1 MVDDSAGKSSL
12 RRFAELFARYG
23 VEFVVIGGQAE
34 SLFGS
39 PRVTYDF
46 DFCYRRTA
54 DNLQRLAESLRTLRP
69 TLRGAPP
76 DLPFQLDARSLALG
90 SNFTFETPLGSL
102 DLLGWVEPIGDY
114 DALAA
119 HAESYALGDVTV
131 RTISLADL
139 IRVKEHI
146 RRPKDRDSLFQLH
159 AIKQIRESGGAGGGA
174 R

>member
-1 MVDDSAGKSSL
+1 MADDSEGKSRL
-12 RRFAELFARYG
+12 RRFVELFARHK
-23 VEFVVIGGQAE
+23 VEFIVIGGQAE
-34 SLFGS
+34 NLFGS

-54 DNLQRLAESLRTLRP
+54 ENLERLADAIRTLSP

-90 SNFTFETPLGSL
+90 SNFTFDRPLGSL

-114 DALAA
+114 DAILAR
-119 HAESYALGDVTV
+119 AESYPVGEITV
-131 RTISLADL
+131 ATISLADL

-146 RRPKDRDSLFQLH
+146 RRPKDRDSLYQLH
-159 AIKQIRESGGAGGGA
+159 AIKQIRETGGGGG
-174 R
+174 

>member
-1 MVDDSAGKSSL
+1 MADDAVGKSSL
-12 RRFAELFARYG
+12 RKFVELFARHG
-23 VEFVVIGGQAE
+23 VEFIVIGGQAE
-34 SLFGS
+34 NLFGS

-54 DNLQRLAESLRTLRP
+54 ENLQRLADALRTLSP
-69 TLRGAPP
+69 ILRGAPA

-90 SNFTFETPLGSL
+90 SNFTFETAVGSL

-114 DALAA
+114 EALVAR
-119 HAESYALGDVTV
+119 AESYPLGGHIV
-131 RTISLADL
+131 RTISLDDL

-159 AIKQIRESGGAGGGA
+159 AIRQIRQTGGN
-174 R
+174 